1 MKKIGTKKDYGIMG
15 GIPPSVIEKIT
26 ETVDI
31 LNRYYGEN
39 RDIYKNLGGYVIL
52 IEGKEDLS
60 EIEEVLHKNMD
71 DVISEYTDIIYW
83 EGTPVY
89 TSSQI
94 QLSSDYAI
102 VLFIPYQITPNSLLK
117 QAENGL

>member
-1 MKKIGTKKDYGIMG
+1 MG
-15 GIPPSVIEKIT
+15 GLPPSVIEKIT

-39 RDIYKNLGGYVIL
+39 RDIYKNLGGYIIL
-52 IEGKEDLS
+52 VETEHDLS
-60 EIEEVLHKNMD
+60 GLEEVLHENMD
-71 DVISEYTDIIYW
+71 NVICEFTDIIYW
-83 EGTPVY
+83 EGKPVY

-102 VLFIPYQITPNSLLK
+102 VLFIPYRITPTSLLK
-117 QAENGL
+117 QAENGLEG